1 MMPFERLE
9 VWHDAHAFA
18 LAVNAAADKWP
29 TREMFVLTAQ
39 ARRAAISIP
48 NNISE
53 GVAKKGPK
61 EFRRFL
67 DIALGSFSELTYLLL
82 FARDRGYL
90 TREQWQTLD
99 DQRAKRGRRLWALY
113 KGVARMA
120 DAT

>member
-1 MMPFERLE
+1 MPFQRLD

-29 TREMFVLTAQ
+29 SREMFVLTAQ
-39 ARRAAISIP
+39 VRRAAISIP

-53 GVAKKGPK
+53 GVAKKGSK

-90 TREQWQTLD
+90 TPGDWQELEN
-99 DQRAKRGRRLWALY
+99 QRAKLGRRLWTLY
-113 KGVARMA
+113 KGVARKA
-120 DAT
+120 ETT